1 MSNLNLQLLKI
12 TEPVIIKLLTPLINQ
27 VIHTGIFLDILNLA
41 NVIPT
46 FLRIHLLE
54 KITHQFHYFQLFQK
68 CSRK

>member
-46 FLRIHLLE
+46 FLKGE
-54 KITHQFHYFQLFQK
+54 
-68 CSRK
+68 